1 METGYNI
8 NMIKIGKLVR
18 KFHLFFIFILL
29 IVTFSIF
36 IPAFSFLKHPI
47 EWFLKFFGY
56 LVLIQFIYLILLS
69 VFGFKKP
76 KRDYQIQPDQARFLI
91 LIAAHNEE
99 AVIGNTLDD
108 LKNLEYD
115 PNLYKIVVVNDN
127 STDRTGEIC
136 DEHKIAHINTI
147 EKKFPRE
154 GVGKP
159 GGIQYAL
166 RALGFNKLLK
176 KYDLLFILD
185 ADNHVDKNI
194 LREINSQ
201 WLTHD
206 KPEAIQTYLG
216 VKNWNSILS
225 AGYAINY
232 WTTNRFFQLAKSRLH
247 LPASIGGTGFA
258 VRIDWLIWNGGF
270 KYKSL
275 TEDLEMEIQIVE
287 DHGRILWNHFAQIYD
302 EKPDK
307 LKIAMVQRYRWAKG
321 HWYVCFTNFYKLL
334 IHFCKSGNFSNID
347 QILYLFSMGQVIEYF
362 IFLLAIIYNILF
374 NLVGN
379 QGSLFLFTKL
389 IKMIIP
395 YNRFTIVLGIYQFIL
410 LPLFTTIF
418 DAPQKKIFTFIFLG
432 LPYYS
437 WTYLLDQFWGLLN
450 WRQQGKW
457 IRTPHDKN
465 VAINQNVN
473 ESEKIIIENESSV
486 PTSPLPRKVKN
497 YKNS

>member
-1 METGYNI
+1 MV
-8 NMIKIGKLVR
+8 KLGKLVQ
-18 KFHLFFIFILL
+18 KYHLIFILILLL
-29 IVTFSIF
+29 IALSVFN
-36 IPAFSFLKHPI
+36 PKFSFIKYPL
-47 EWFLKFFGY
+47 EWFLRIFGY
-56 LVLIQFIYLILLS
+56 LILIQFIYLFILSL
-69 VFGFKKP
+69 FGFKKP

-99 AVIGNTLDD
+99 AVIGNTLAG
-108 LKNLEYD
+108 LKNLEYNPD
-115 PNLYKIVVVNDN
+115 LYKIVVVNDN

-136 DEHKIAHINTI
+136 DQFQIAHIDTG

-166 RALGFNKLLK
+166 RALGFEKLIEE
-176 KYDLLFILD
+176 YDLLFILD
-185 ADNHVDKNI
+185 ADNHVDNNI

-201 WLTHD
+201 WLTHQ

-216 VKNWNSILS
+216 VKNWNTILS

-307 LKIAMVQRYRWAKG
+307 LKVAMIQRFRWAKG

-334 IHFCKSGNFSNID
+334 LYFFKSGHFSNID
-347 QILYLFSMGQVIEYF
+347 QIMYLFSMGQVVEYF
-362 IFLLAIIYNILF
+362 VFILAIIYSILAS
-374 NLVGN
+374 LAGN
-379 QGSLFLFTKL
+379 SSELIIITKILKML
-389 IKMIIP
+389 IP
-395 YNRFTIVLGIYQFIL
+395 STGIAIFFGLYQFVL

-450 WRQQGKW
+450 WRQQGSW
-457 IRTPHDKN
+457 TRTPHDKN
-465 VAINQNVN
+465 V
-473 ESEKIIIENESSV
+473 KIEETTQHEQVIIE
-486 PTSPLPRKVKN
+486 PPPAATPKKN
-497 YKNS
+497 